1 MDRLQLYL
9 AGVGVG
15 DRLAAPHHAAEQGA
29 VLPHQVRAA
38 AGVSAQA
45 VAGVRRG
52 PGSEGVAGVEVAVG
66 QEAAGAAGAVIAPVV
81 AGLLYL
87 AQLLAQLAVAGP
99 LVAGRLISRM
109 TSAGSGWHSATER
122 RAHWARARGTRG
134 SRHSR
139 GTIVTRRSVLGRC
152 QECQVVLSI
161 SDGKSQCYLS
171 LTYDDDSVLRD
182 FLQYNIQSSTFH
194 RH

>member
-52 PGSEGVAGVEVAVG
+52 PRSEGVAGVEVAVG
-66 QEAAGAAGAVIAPVV
+66 EEAAGEGVLVIAPV
-81 AGLLYL
+81 AAALLHP
-87 AQLLAQLAVAGP
+87 AELLAQLPGPGVAGEGDLSDNLG
-99 LVAGRLISRM
+99 LVRL
-109 TSAGSGWHSATER
+109 T
-122 RAHWARARGTRG
+122 
-134 SRHSR
+134 
-139 GTIVTRRSVLGRC
+139 LGHGEQGALRPSKGQQGEKIQQESHC
-152 QECQVVLSI
+152 Q
-161 SDGKSQCYLS
+161 
-171 LTYDDDSVLRD
+171 
-182 FLQYNIQSSTFH
+182 
-194 RH
+194 

>member
-38 AGVSAQA
+38 AGVSAQT

-52 PGSEGVAGVEVAVG
+52 PRSEGVAGVEVAVG

-99 LVAGRLISRM
+99 LVAGEADLSDDLGGVWLALGHGEEGALGPGQGHQGQQAQQGEHHQC
-109 TSAGSGWHSATER
+109 AG
-122 RAHWARARGTRG
+122 
-134 SRHSR
+134 
-139 GTIVTRRSVLGRC
+139 
-152 QECQVVLSI
+152 
-161 SDGKSQCYLS
+161 
-171 LTYDDDSVLRD
+171 
-182 FLQYNIQSSTFH
+182 
-194 RH
+194 